1 MGRKHAIT
9 ILMLAAGAVVLF
21 VAVDPRQGEATLQHQ
36 LPEPSEP
43 AVDLGT
49 LKGRDYDV
57 RIEVTEAG
65 HLYTVVDHDGVV
77 IDERLPLE
85 ILGQKYPLLA
95 PQDFWADEFGN
106 DLGPLMLVPDDE
118 F

>member
-21 VAVDPRQGEATLQHQ
+21 VSIEPRQGQATLQDE
-36 LPEPSEP
+36 LPEPPEP

-49 LKGRDYDV
+49 LQGRDYDV

-65 HLYTVVDHDGVV
+65 HVYTVVDHNGVV

-85 ILGQKYPLLA
+85 MLGQKYPLLA

-106 DLGPLMLVPDDE
+106 DLGPLMLVPEDD

>member
-49 LKGRDYDV
+49 L
-57 RIEVTEAG
+57 
-65 HLYTVVDHDGVV
+65 
-77 IDERLPLE
+77 
-85 ILGQKYPLLA
+85 
-95 PQDFWADEFGN
+95 
-106 DLGPLMLVPDDE
+106 
-118 F
+118 

>member
-9 ILMLAAGAVVLF
+9 ILMIAAGAMVLF
-21 VAVDPRQGEATLQHQ
+21 VAIEPRQGEATLHVQ
-36 LPEPSEP
+36 LPEP
-43 AVDLGT
+43 AVNLGT
-49 LKGRDYDV
+49 LQGRDYDV
-57 RIEVTEAG
+57 RIEVTQAG
-65 HLYTVVDHDGVV
+65 HVYTVVDHDGVV

-106 DLGPLMLVPDDE
+106 DLGPLMVVPDGD